1 MMRDNRIQLFA
12 KRALFSLLATVTIS
26 NASMMNGIALS
37 VNDEPITLSDIN
49 QRISDKQLKKSDAIS
64 SLIDEI
70 LYTQELEKQN
80 ITADIFEV
88 NDYIEKIAASNGMD
102 LYTFKSILRQ
112 KNKNLKEF
120 EEESKQE
127 LLKRKLASKLVRGN
141 LAIANDEDL
150 KIYYENNQNMFT
162 TAQSIE
168 VSQYSSKNK
177 RELMILTQNPMA
189 MVKDVAKGDFILEQ
203 DKLNPQLKFLL
214 NDTKVG
220 TFTPIFTANQQYVM
234 FHVKKKNGVT
244 ILKFD
249 EVKEKIFNTLMS
261 EREQKFLKE
270 YFEKLK
276 LTADIKVIR

>member
-12 KRALFSLLATVTIS
+12 KRALLTLLATVTIS
-26 NASMMNGIALS
+26 NAQMIDGIALS
-37 VNDEPITLSDIN
+37 VNDEPITISDIN
-49 QRISDKQLKKSDAIS
+49 QRISEKQLKKSDAVS

-70 LYTQELEKQN
+70 LYNQELEKQN

-88 NDYIEKIAASNGMD
+88 NNYIEKIAASNGMD

-112 KNKNLKEF
+112 KNKDITKF
-120 EEESKQE
+120 EEETKRE

-141 LAIANDEDL
+141 LAIANEEDL
-150 KIYYENNQNMFT
+150 KIYFDNNQNMFT

-177 RELMILTQNPMA
+177 RALQMLAQNPMA
-189 MVKDVAKGDFILEQ
+189 MVKDVAKGDFVLEQ
-203 DKLNPQLKFLL
+203 EKLNSQLKYLL
-214 NDTKVG
+214 NDTKNG

-234 FHVKKKNGVT
+234 FFVKKKNGLT
-244 ILKFD
+244 TLKFE
-249 EVKEKIFNTLMS
+249 EVKEKIFNTLMA